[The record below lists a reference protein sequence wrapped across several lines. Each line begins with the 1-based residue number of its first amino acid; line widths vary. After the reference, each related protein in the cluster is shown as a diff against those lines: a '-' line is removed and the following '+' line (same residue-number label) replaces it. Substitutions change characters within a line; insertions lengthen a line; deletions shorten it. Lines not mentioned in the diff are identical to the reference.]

1 MSRPWT
7 GAEVK
12 RAVAWRH
19 AGMSRAEIAA
29 ALGRSVNAVAVK
41 LCKAGVR
48 MMREAIPQSEW
59 LREEARL
66 AREAL
71 AWELA
76 VARSERATAPLLR
89 SWPAGLWP

>member
-1 MSRPWT
+1 
-7 GAEVK
+7 
-12 RAVAWRH
+12 
-19 AGMSRAEIAA
+19 
-29 ALGRSVNAVAVK
+29 
-41 LCKAGVR
+41 
-48 MMREAIPQSEW
+48 MREAIPQSEW

-89 SWPAGLWP
+89 SWPSGLWS